1 MQNFNKPTCWWGG
14 GGGVP
19 FLGNTYMG
27 WKDRHDIG
35 LWHSVVLHKE
45 IPKKWNLKK
54 YRTSNI
60 IGKNKWMEY
69 INLQDWPSVRNSV
82 VEETGQTSQI
92 EEEYVYVDSKIQIF
106 H

>member
-1 MQNFNKPTCWWGG
+1 
-14 GGGVP
+14 
-19 FLGNTYMG
+19 
-27 WKDRHDIG
+27 
-35 LWHSVVLHKE
+35 
-45 IPKKWNLKK
+45 
-54 YRTSNI
+54 
-60 IGKNKWMEY
+60 MEY